1 MRVPKRKL
9 CHMDKK
15 KLHGFKIISFI
26 ILFCFILFKV
36 KEMEVV
42 IKIMIFIAQFL
53 FLFFLP
59 HSFIRL
65 FNCLFLYLHASH
77 RCVLLCRR
85 PLINTN
91 FVLKLYFLGDG
102 DLPSNYDSYMVDSA
116 CVLH

>member
-15 KLHGFKIISFI
+15 KIHGFKIISFI

-53 FLFFLP
+53 FLFFYP
-59 HSFIRL
+59 IRSFV
-65 FNCLFLYLHASH
+65 CLTVCFFICMLLTVVFCYVDDLY
-77 RCVLLCRR
+77 
-85 PLINTN
+85 
-91 FVLKLYFLGDG
+91 
-102 DLPSNYDSYMVDSA
+102 
-116 CVLH
+116 